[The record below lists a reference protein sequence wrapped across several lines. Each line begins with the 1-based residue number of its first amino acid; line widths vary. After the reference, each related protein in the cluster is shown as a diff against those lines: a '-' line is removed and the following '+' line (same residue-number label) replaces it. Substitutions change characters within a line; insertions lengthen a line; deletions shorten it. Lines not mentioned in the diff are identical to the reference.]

1 MNDSPTLHPPAMSTN
16 FDEFPVDQILP
27 QVCASLEAGRNV
39 VLQAPPGSG
48 KTTRVAPALLRQ
60 SWLKGSKILLLE
72 PRRLAARAAAAYM
85 ARQLDEA
92 VGETIGYHVRLDRKI
107 SRSTRIEIITEGL
120 LIQRL
125 ISDPELREVGVII
138 FDEFHERSLAAD
150 TALAITL
157 EIRQA
162 LRPDLRLV
170 IMSAT
175 FQPDLIASHIGHAD
189 VHTAQSILYPVETVY
204 LPRPST
210 AALHRQ
216 VASSVMRTLESER
229 GSILVFLPG
238 EGEIKQCCAALRNQA
253 LPDNVEIHPLYA
265 SLPRAQQDAAIAP
278 PRGNTRKVVLATSVA
293 ESSLTIE
300 GIRVVIDAGL
310 MRVPRYS
317 PRLGM
322 ARLETLPVTRDRA
335 DQRRGRAGRLAPG
348 LCLRLWDEAADR
360 QLKAESEPEILDTD
374 LTATVL
380 QCAEWGMTSAHELP
394 WMTPPPAAAWQRAV
408 GLLRTL
414 EAIAE
419 DAGRL
424 RITLRGRAMARIP
437 VHPRLAHMIL
447 EAADYGAV
455 GRASFLAA
463 LISERSS
470 HARLREFTDLGA
482 LAEFIECNPDSF
494 PARSIRELAQQWGR
508 GVSAAHR
515 KHQWIDDGSLLAWA
529 FPDRVAR
536 KRDNRGVYLLRSGQG
551 AIIDIAEPL
560 AAEDWLVAIEL
571 HDAGANTRIR
581 LAAAI
586 DEAQVHE
593 LFHSH
598 FETTTLPHWD
608 KRNETVAATERT
620 RLGAITI
627 KESPCLKPDPEQMA
641 AAMLEGVRSKGI
653 DQLPWSMAAQS
664 LRERVTFLSRVLPN
678 QGWPDLSDA
687 ALLAT
692 LEDWF
697 KPACDGLTRWAHIQR
712 LDMAG
717 IILGYLARLGCD
729 MRRLDK
735 LAPTHIQVASGS
747 RIRVNYETD
756 QPCLKVRIQEVFGML
771 STPKIAEGRVPV
783 TMHLLSPAQRP
794 VQVTQDLEGFWQS
807 SYALVRK
814 DMRGRYPR
822 HYWPEDPAQAEP
834 TRRVKPR

>member
-1 MNDSPTLHPPAMSTN
+1 MRPSPAI
-16 FDEFPVDQILP
+16 FPVDQILP
-27 QVCASLEAGRNV
+27 QVVASLEAGRNV

-60 SWLKGSKILLLE
+60 SWLKGQKILLLE

-85 ARQLDEA
+85 AHQAGEA
-92 VGETIGYHVRLDRKI
+92 LGETIGYHVRLDRKV
-107 SRSTRIEIITEGL
+107 SAATRIEIITEGL

-125 ISDPELREVGVII
+125 ISDPELREIGVII

-157 EIRQA
+157 EIQQA
-162 LRPDLRLV
+162 LRPDLRIV

-175 FQPDLIASHIGHAD
+175 FQPDVIAHHIGYTD
-189 VHTAQSILYPVETVY
+189 VHTAQSVLYPVETVY
-204 LPRPST
+204 LRCPST
-210 AALHRQ
+210 AFIHKQ
-216 VASSVMRTLESER
+216 VTAAVMRTLQSES

-238 EGEIKQCCAALRNQA
+238 EGEIKQCCSELQEQA

-265 SLPRAQQDAAIAP
+265 SLPREQQDAAIAP

-300 GIRVVIDAGL
+300 GIRVVIDSGL

-322 ARLETLPVTRDRA
+322 TRLETLLITRDRA
-335 DQRRGRAGRLAPG
+335 DQRRGRAGRLGPG
-348 LCLRLWDEAADR
+348 ICLRLWDEATDR
-360 QLKAESEPEILDTD
+360 QLKPESEPEILDTD

-380 QCAEWGMTSAHELP
+380 QCAEWGMINVDDLP
-394 WMTPPPAAAWQRAV
+394 WMTPPPDAAWLRAV
-408 GLLRTL
+408 TLLRTL
-414 EAIAE
+414 EALAE
-419 DAGRL
+419 DSGRV
-424 RITLRGRAMARIP
+424 RITPRGRAMARIP

-447 EAADYGAV
+447 EAAEYGAV
-455 GRASFLAA
+455 ERAAFIAA

-470 HARLREFTDLGA
+470 HARLREFTDLSA
-482 LAEFIECNPDSF
+482 LAEFVERNPSSF
-494 PARSIRELAQQWGR
+494 PARSVQRLAQQWSHT
-508 GVSAAHR
+508 VAAGNR
-515 KHQWIDDGSLLAWA
+515 KRQKIDDGSLLAWA

-551 AIIDIAEPL
+551 AVIDTAEPL
-560 AAEDWLVAIEL
+560 AAEDWLVAVEL

-586 DEAQVHE
+586 DEAQVHG
-593 LFHSH
+593 LFHTH
-598 FETTTLPHWD
+598 FETATLPHWD
-608 KRNETVAATERT
+608 KRNECVAATQLT

-627 KESPCLKPDPEQMA
+627 KESPCPEPDPEQMA
-641 AAMLEGVRSKGI
+641 TAMLEGVRSKGI
-653 DQLPWSMAAQS
+653 DQLPWSKAAQN
-664 LRERVTFLSRVLPN
+664 LRERVTFLSQALPE
-678 QGWPDLSDA
+678 QGWPDLSDT

-697 KPACDGLTRWAHIQR
+697 KPACGSLTRWSHIQR

-717 IILGYLARLGCD
+717 IIQGYLALRQCD
-729 MRRLDK
+729 LRRLDQ
-735 LAPTHIQVASGS
+735 LAPTHIEVPTGS
-747 RIRVNYETD
+747 RIRVDYDTG

-771 STPKIAEGRVPV
+771 RTPRVAEGRVPV
-783 TMHLLSPAQRP
+783 MMHLLSPAQRP

-807 SYALVRK
+807 NYALVRK
-814 DMRGRYPR
+814 DMRGRYPK

-834 TRRVKPR
+834 TRRVKPRGEVR